1 MSDKFSTVISMGAKA
16 PLILIMQ
23 LTQEE
28 RRAFI
33 ERVAPNCNESI
44 KRSVLSA

>member
-1 MSDKFSTVISMGAKA
+1 MSEQFSTVFKMGTKA

-33 ERVAPNCNESI
+33 EHVAPHCNAAI
-44 KRSVLSA
+44 KRSVLRA